1 MKVLAL
7 DIATNTGVAVGDS
20 GGTPK
25 AWSVS
30 LNEGLALKIPGET
43 PQEKKFRMDNGRF
56 SNALRLTHGLIETH
70 KPDFVAI
77 EAAVGGAKA
86 SFYLVML
93 VGCVRGCATNRGVK
107 CETFNIGSVR
117 KHFLGKAYT
126 TRDFPELRPA
136 KAKERIK
143 GLVMDRCR
151 LLGWEV
157 EDDDSADACATWD
170 YACATKVQSYQ
181 APALGGL
188 LRG

>member
-7 DIATNTGVAVGDS
+7 DVATNTGVAVGES

-30 LNEGLALKIPGET
+30 LNEGLPLKLPGES
-43 PQEKKFRMDNGRF
+43 PQERKYRLENGRF
-56 SNALRLTHGLIETH
+56 SNVLRLTHGLIATH
-70 KPDFVAI
+70 KPDFIAI

-93 VGCVRGCATNRGVK
+93 VGNVRGCAANHGVNSQ
-107 CETFNIGSVR
+107 TFNIGSVR

-126 TRDFPELRPA
+126 TRDFPELKPA
-136 KAKERIK
+136 KAKQRIK

-151 LLGWEV
+151 ILGWEV

-170 YACATKVQSYQ
+170 YACATKVPSYQ
-181 APALGGL
+181 APPKGGL
-188 LRG
+188 FRG